1 MDMKTYG
8 HLSRRLPCLS
18 LVWLDLLLVHGR
30 WLPGPARM
38 LGLHLPLLGPGQGSW
53 GSGLGPVVA
62 RLLGQQLDNK
72 YLKSV
77 SPMLTSR
84 ISLTRAGCSLEHA
97 IAFHVHY
104 VLWQSACR
112 LVNFFVLHCLVMDST
127 CDRACTH
134 LWEA

>member
-18 LVWLDLLLVHGR
+18 LVWLELLLVHGR

-62 RLLGQQLDNK
+62 RLLGQQLHNK

-77 SPMLTSR
+77 SGTFISR
-84 ISLTRAGCSLEHA
+84 ISLTRADFSLEHA
-97 IAFHVHY
+97 IAIHLQHVW
-104 VLWQSACR
+104 WQIACR
-112 LVNFFVLHCLVMDST
+112 
-127 CDRACTH
+127 
-134 LWEA
+134 